1 MDLSQFFPF
10 LIENEAV
17 GSRLD
22 AHLSKRFPNISRS
35 RWSRIIKDGHLLVNK
50 KEASASYQLRL
61 NDELNITHDPALDA
75 VAESIYAQHIEFTGS
90 APEVLFEDDD
100 LLVIN
105 KPKGLTV
112 HIGAGT
118 EFSDTLVAW
127 LMSTGRLPT
136 GKEALISFGDHALEQ
151 GRPGI
156 VHRLDKPTSGALLIC
171 KNPTYVSELGQEFAS
186 KEARRKYW
194 AWVTPKYDQNLEA
207 AQAKVREMHGE
218 GAKILL
224 KSGGGEWGDFV
235 APMGRDPTHR
245 TRFAVL
251 KEGKRSHTRFRHI
264 ETTKN
269 YSWLDV
275 ELLTGRT
282 HQIRVHLS
290 YLGYPI
296 VGDDLYGGYGS
307 SHLRLHAYQLTFR
320 HPRTHEVIGVEA
332 PLLSDDQAWAHGQ
345 GFSLE

>member
-1 MDLSQFFPF
+1 VDLSQFFPYVV
-10 LIENEAV
+10 ESECV
-17 GSRLD
+17 GLRLD
-22 AHLSKRFPNISRS
+22 AHLSKRFPHISRS
-35 RWSRIIKDGHLLVNK
+35 RWSRIIKDQFLLVNK
-50 KEASASYQLRL
+50 KPASNSYQLRL
-61 NDELNITHDPALDA
+61 NDELDITHNPSLDL
-75 VAESIYAQHIEFTGS
+75 VAESLYAQKIEFTGM
-90 APEVLFEDDD
+90 APQILFEDDD

-118 EFSDTLVAW
+118 EFSETLVAW
-127 LMSTGRLPT
+127 LMSTNRLPT
-136 GKEALISFGDHALEQ
+136 GKEALVSFGDHALEQ

-171 KNPTYVSELGQEFAS
+171 KNPAFVAELGQEFAS

-194 AWVTPKYDQNLEA
+194 AWVAPKFDQNLDV

-218 GAKILL
+218 GAKVLL

-235 APMGRDPTHR
+235 APMGRDPAHR
-245 TRFAVL
+245 TRFSVQ

-264 ETTKN
+264 STTKSF
-269 YSWLDV
+269 SWLDI

-290 YLGYPI
+290 FLGYPI

-307 SHLRLHAYQLTFR
+307 QSLRLHAYQLIFR
-320 HPRTHEVIGVEA
+320 HPRTHEIVGVDA
-332 PLLSDDQAWAHGQ
+332 PLLEEDRAWASGE
-345 GFSLE
+345 GFDLS